1 MILSIQDILM
11 LSLQFLYAFGG
22 LILIGSLIFNI
33 IKNQALVNE
42 KRLRFEQDFDVTL
55 SSQLAEQRP
64 RDTLR
69 PRPQELKG
77 KIARRGE
84 FPGTKSK
91 VPGAVPKADISG
103 DDILKKSRP
112 SPVRERT
119 VGQGNTSRYKVAASL
134 AAKGFNAKD
143 IRDRVGLPRCEIDL
157 IASIHDKHAKGR
169 WEAHQSMLETI
180 ESGI

>member
-33 IKNQALVNE
+33 IKNQALVND

-55 SSQLAEQRP
+55 SSQLTEQRP
-64 RDTLR
+64 MDTLR
-69 PRPQELKG
+69 LRPPASKR
-77 KIARRGE
+77 KTARGGE
-84 FPGTKSK
+84 FPDTKSK
-91 VPGAVPKADISG
+91 MPGAVPKADTSGGDISQ
-103 DDILKKSRP
+103 KSRP
-112 SPVRERT
+112 FPGRKRT
-119 VGQGNTSRYKVAASL
+119 VGQGSTSRYKLAASL

-180 ESGI
+180 EAGV